1 MYLVRVNMTDRTY
14 QVTEVPEKYKYLAGR
29 ALTSN
34 IVADEV
40 PPLAHPLGPNNK
52 LVFSAGFVTGTS
64 APTAARISVGGKS
77 PLTGGI
83 KEANA
88 GSSWGADL
96 ANMQIRGLIIE
107 GQPKEKDR
115 FWGLHITWDG
125 KPKVEFFDATPYTKQ
140 PLSLVYP
147 SIYEKFG
154 ERVSIC
160 SVGAAAEYAYSN
172 SGVCFNDQS
181 KRPSRYAGRGG
192 LGAVMAS
199 KGVKFIVLDRQGAPG
214 VEIADK
220 ALFEEGRKKM
230 IEALR
235 THAITKP
242 KGGLNSYGTAILIN
256 IMNEAGGLP
265 TKNFSSG
272 RFEEAPKIA
281 GEAIF
286 ETNKDRKGKEIFN
299 HACSPGCIIQ
309 CSNTVYAEDGSEIT
323 SCLEYESAWS
333 LGANCGISNL
343 DDLAMLNHLCNEYGL
358 DTIETGTT
366 LGVAMEAGVIP
377 FGDSKAAINLVHEM
391 GKGTPLG
398 RILGAGTE
406 TTGRVYG
413 ITRVPTVKGQS
424 IPAYEPRAVKGIGI
438 TYATSTMGADH
449 TAGYTIAPEILGVM
463 GKVDPLTPEGKAALS
478 RAFQATTAFID
489 SSGHCLFIAFAIL
502 DIASGYQGMIEEING
517 VLGTNW
523 TADDVLKFGAEVL
536 KVERKFNEAAGI
548 SKAADRLPEFMTREP
563 LPPHNTV
570 FDVPEE
576 ALDSVFAEL

>member
-1 MYLVRVNMTDRTY
+1 MYLVRVNMTNRTY
-14 QVTEVPEKYKYLAGR
+14 EVSEVPEKYKYLAGR
-29 ALTSN
+29 ALTSH

-40 PPLAHPLGPNNK
+40 PPLCHPLGPNNK
-52 LVFSAGFVTGTS
+52 LIFSAGFVTGTS
-64 APTAARISVGGKS
+64 APTSARISVGGKS

-88 GSSWGADL
+88 GTSWGADL
-96 ANMQIRGLIIE
+96 ADLQIRGLIIE
-107 GQPKEKDR
+107 GQPQEKDK

-125 KPKVEFFDATPYTKQ
+125 KPKVEFFDATSYTKQ
-140 PLSLVYP
+140 PLSAVYP
-147 SIYEKFG
+147 SMYEKFG
-154 ERVSIC
+154 ERVSVC
-160 SVGAAAEYAYSN
+160 SVGAAAEYGYSN

-199 KGVKFIVLDRQGAPG
+199 RGVKFIVLDRQGAPG

-230 IEALR
+230 IDALR

-272 RFEEAPKIA
+272 RFEDAPKIA

-286 ETNKDRKGKEIFN
+286 ETNKQRKGKEIFN

-366 LGVAMEAGVIP
+366 LAVAMEAGVIP
-377 FGDSKAAINLVHEM
+377 FGDSKAAINLVHEI

-413 ITRVPTVKGQS
+413 ITHVPTVKGQS

-463 GKVDPLTPEGKAALS
+463 GKVDPMSPEGKAALS

-502 DIASGYQGMIEEING
+502 DIASGYQGMLEEING

-523 TADDVLKFGAEVL
+523 TADDVVKFGAEVL

-548 SKAADRLPEFMTREP
+548 TKAKDRLPEFMTREP

-570 FDVPEE
+570 FDVPED
-576 ALDSVFAEL
+576 ALDSVYAEL

>member
-1 MYLVRVNMTDRTY
+1 MYLVRVNMTNRTY
-14 QVTEVPEKYKYLAGR
+14 EVSEVPEKYKYLAGR

-52 LVFSAGFVTGTS
+52 LIFSAGFVTGTS

-88 GSSWGADL
+88 GAGWGADL
-96 ANMQIRGLIIE
+96 AVMRIRGLIIE
-107 GQPKEKDR
+107 GQPEEKDK
-115 FWGLHITWDG
+115 FWGLHITWHG

-140 PLSLVYP
+140 PLSKVYP
-147 SIYEKFG
+147 PIYEKFG
-154 ERVSIC
+154 ERVSVC
-160 SVGAAAEYAYSN
+160 GVGAAAEYGYCN

-230 IEALR
+230 IDALR

-286 ETNKDRKGKEIFN
+286 ETNKERKGKEIFN

-398 RILGAGTE
+398 RVLGAGTE

-463 GKVDPLTPEGKAALS
+463 GKVDPLSPEGKAALS

-523 TADDVLKFGAEVL
+523 TADDVVKFGAEVL

-548 SKAADRLPEFMTREP
+548 TKAADRLPEFMKQEP

-570 FDVPEE
+570 FDVPDE
-576 ALDSVFAEL
+576 ALDAVYAEL